1 MVKIKK
7 LMVYI
12 LVALLVT
19 TAILYAYGS
28 RDKKLIYSSSLVGVL
43 YESKLLSSKTTL
55 ELDVR
60 GLEDTPIAVR
70 LYGVTPEGFIEVA
83 KANGVGGVK
92 VDVTS
97 YISQAENLTR
107 KLGWDPGRA
116 GPSLLAF
123 ILAPKPGEKEFINI
137 TGMTIAIPIIPGE
150 AKAKNIRV
158 EATYN
163 PVTLARVREG
173 PEGIRIEAPPDR
185 VGEICTY
192 YPGPGGGY
200 ECYYWEL
207 NQTLY
212 QDTRGVP
219 MLITGLL
226 EPNDASNIAEIYNYI
241 RIDLY
246 TFNIEYISFDIG
258 LAITVGQGA
267 EITLHTPGP
276 GFTIERVGDP
286 QLDNL
291 FRLSCKF
298 YNKILSEM
306 TSECKY
312 MGTKWDV
319 DVGEYSYYAVTATG
333 FRGDLAYSRY
343 NFVHEECMAGFC
355 SREVLNTS
363 HAAWAAPRSSPEG
376 KILPWQHVDDYIYD
390 GDNISELASLIR
402 NNLKASNLQEDQGR
416 YTEISVFDA
425 IINSG
430 SSIRFAVGLPIGA
443 LILLLAAQTLPPAA
457 LAILPFLVV
466 GIELGVTQISLYTT
480 LGIISVESVVEST
493 YNRTYYEVAN
503 YYVVEEEA
511 EYPVPVVLFL
521 PGIT

>member
-28 RDKKLIYSSSLVGVL
+28 RDKKLLYSSSFVGVL
-43 YESKLLSSKTTL
+43 YESKFLSSKTTL
-55 ELDVR
+55 ELNIR
-60 GLEDTPIAVR
+60 GLEDTSLAVR
-70 LYGVTPEGFIEVA
+70 LYGVTPEGFVEVA
-83 KANGVGGVK
+83 KANGVGGVE

-107 KLGWDPGRA
+107 RLGWDPSRA

-123 ILAPKPGEKEFINI
+123 ILAPKPGGKGFINI

-150 AKAKNIRV
+150 AKAKTIKV
-158 EATYN
+158 YLVYN
-163 PVTLARVREG
+163 PVTLARVMEEPKG
-173 PEGIRIEAPPDR
+173 ARIKVSSDR
-185 VGEICTY
+185 MGEICMY
-192 YPGPGGGY
+192 YSGSRENY

-212 QDTRGVP
+212 KDARGIP
-219 MLITGLL
+219 ILMTGLL
-226 EPNDASNIAEIYNYI
+226 EPNDASYI
-241 RIDLY
+241 ESIFNLISINLY
-246 TFNIEYISFDIG
+246 TLIAKYISFDIG
-258 LAITVGQGA
+258 LAITEGQDAGV
-267 EITLHTPGP
+267 TLQTPGS
-276 GFTIERVGDP
+276 GFIIMRKGDP
-286 QLDNL
+286 RQDNL
-291 FRLSCKF
+291 FQLDCLFQSRVLS
-298 YNKILSEM
+298 YR

-312 MGTKWDV
+312 MGTRWDV

-343 NFVHEECMAGFC
+343 DFVREECVAGFC

-363 HAAWAAPRSSPEG
+363 HAVWAAPRASPQG
-376 KILPWQHVDDYIYD
+376 KILPWQHVDDNIHD
-390 GDNISELASLIR
+390 RDNISEVALIIR
-402 NNLKASNLQEDQGR
+402 NNLKASNLQEDWGW
-416 YTEISVFDA
+416 YTEISGTFA
-425 IINSG
+425 IINSK
-430 SSIRFAVGLPIGA
+430 SSIRFAIGLPIGP
-443 LILLLAAQTLPPAA
+443 LVLLLAQQTLPQAA

-466 GIELGVTQISLYTT
+466 GIELGVINVGPYTAI
-480 LGIISVESVVEST
+480 GIISAQSIVEST

-503 YYVVEEEA
+503 YYVVEEGA